1 MSVFKTEESGSSP
14 GGATKLSCR
23 ITVITTDSESVDIG
37 SIPIRTSKNIN
48 RHELH
53 RRENN

>member
-1 MSVFKTEESGSSP
+1 MSVFETEESGSSP

-37 SIPIRTSKNIN
+37 STPIRTSKNIN
-48 RHELH
+48 NYEFH
-53 RRENN
+53 